1 MNQETEFYI
10 ALDVH
15 SRKTN
20 YAIRTWQGN
29 IVLEGE
35 CSSMYRDLKQALE
48 PYFHSCVVGMEA
60 STSFYPLRKG
70 FVDDKINVKVANVL
84 RIRQLIVKNDRL
96 DALRLSDMLRLGTF
110 PESYIPDK
118 EIQTLRNLVS
128 LRHSSLEE
136 LNKVQC
142 RIWALLQR
150 EGIKLPSRSIFSKKG
165 LSHLKEITEMESC
178 PPDLKHLY

>member
-48 PYFHSCVVGMEA
+48 PYFHSCVVGM
-60 STSFYPLRKG
+60 
-70 FVDDKINVKVANVL
+70 
-84 RIRQLIVKNDRL
+84 
-96 DALRLSDMLRLGTF
+96 
-110 PESYIPDK
+110 
-118 EIQTLRNLVS
+118 
-128 LRHSSLEE
+128 
-136 LNKVQC
+136 
-142 RIWALLQR
+142 
-150 EGIKLPSRSIFSKKG
+150 
-165 LSHLKEITEMESC
+165 
-178 PPDLKHLY
+178 